1 MIKVIDNF
9 LPKTYV
15 NDIEKLFLKP
25 TTQQHTPHH
34 PHHTTKSPSISAS
47 ASIAFRW
54 AVGFA
59 FYAMER
65 HHDPRTEAVGARRCR
80 LGHMLRRFQP
90 LFCGRRHAQ
99 PFLCVGERAGGRARG
114 YRGRHAAQKASPST
128 PRRALAADSSYQLPL
143 LQDMRCR
150 WLAPAAKTGF
160 AALSHGA
167 FFSSQVPPPPQGRC
181 RGVGFD
187 VGWPGPA
194 SPAAP
199 AWKCAKTGKGKAKT
213 DLCSLFANIT
223 AATVGDRPAGGRC
236 NAAPRQ

>member
-1 MIKVIDNF
+1 MVSICTGG
-9 LPKTYV
+9 KTLTV
-15 NDIEKLFLKP
+15 LLVL
-25 TTQQHTPHH
+25 
-34 PHHTTKSPSISAS
+34 PSISAS

-114 YRGRHAAQKASPST
+114 YHGRHAAQKAGPST

-143 LQDMRCR
+143 LQEMRCM

-167 FFSSQVPPPPQGRC
+167 FFSSPVPPPPQGRR
-181 RGVGFD
+181 RGAGFD
-187 VGWPGPA
+187 MERPA
-194 SPAAP
+194 SASPGAST
-199 AWKCAKTGKGKAKT
+199 WKCAKTGKGKAKT

-223 AATVGDRPAGGRC
+223 DGLRRVAELLLPG
-236 NAAPRQ
+236 